1 MYIVSPSKASRYIE
15 SVLALQWNF
24 DAMCALAQCGKGSFL
39 DKVATFFC
47 RAELSS
53 EDDLSPD
60 SDSDAMDVDSTAQEP
75 PPSSAGAAGAG
86 SSGSRGDKRQGG
98 QQLGGAPSASSSAN
112 GKTGTVAGA
121 LVPDTAPQFAVSQH
135 GIVILL
141 HVHVSSKALPNMDAG
156 GFNTF
161 TYVCVDSDRTVL
173 EHHRPFLYM
182 YMYMTL

>member
-1 MYIVSPSKASRYIE
+1 
-15 SVLALQWNF
+15 
-24 DAMCALAQCGKGSFL
+24 MCTLAQCGKGSFL
-39 DKVATFFC
+39 DKIATFFFC

-86 SSGSRGDKRQGG
+86 GAGSSGSRGDKRQGG
-98 QQLGGAPSASSSAN
+98 QQLGGAPSASSAN

-156 GFNTF
+156 DLNTF
-161 TYVCVDSDRTVL
+161 TYVYVDSDRTVL
-173 EHHRPFLYM
+173 EHHRPFLYT